1 MLPYAFYY
9 HIPYTAIPYATLYF
23 KLYYASHCMIK
34 REFRAVEFVEL
45 IQKKDKSCIFSSIF
59 WN

>member
-9 HIPYTAIPYATLYF
+9 HIPYTATPYATLYF
-23 KLYYASHCMIK
+23 KLYYASHCIIK

-45 IQKKDKSCIFSSIF
+45 IQKKDK
-59 WN
+59 